1 VATYTL
7 VLVFALWF
15 GVSVLNQLEATGYP
29 AARRI
34 ALVVKS
40 LDLFSLIPTW
50 NFFAPN
56 PGTNDYHLLYRERLD
71 DGAYGVW
78 REVPFPKQSGL
89 LKLVWNPRKRRAKVL
104 SDVVVSLGSA
114 VAEARQTAL
123 EQLGPW
129 GDEDARVVEREG
141 LARDRRREYETEL
154 ARLIAEELEPL
165 KLSIPYL
172 IVLNY
177 LSGLAH
183 SPFSHSIQFL
193 FAQTAG
199 FDPRAE
205 PEILYVSEPH
215 ELAS

>member
-1 VATYTL
+1 
-7 VLVFALWF
+7 VFALWF
-15 GVSVLNQLEATGYP
+15 GVSVLNQLEATGYAP
-29 AARRI
+29 AKRL
-34 ALVVKS
+34 ALLIKS
-40 LDLFSLIPTW
+40 FDLFSLIPTW

-71 DGAYGVW
+71 AGGYGVW

-104 SDVVVSLGSA
+104 SDIVVSLGSA
-114 VAEARQTAL
+114 VAEARLTAL
-123 EQLGPW
+123 ERFAPG
-129 GDEDARVVEREG
+129 GDADTRAGRGGQDAG
-141 LARDRRREYETEL
+141 ARGGDDE
-154 ARLIAEELEPL
+154 ARLSRLISEELQPL

-177 LSGLAH
+177 LNELPH

-215 ELAS
+215 EIAS

>member
-1 VATYTL
+1 MATCAVAL
-7 VLVFALWF
+7 VLVLWF
-15 GVSVLNQLEATGYP
+15 VASVLNQLEATGY
-29 AARRI
+29 ASAKRL
-34 ALVVKS
+34 ALLLKS
-40 LDLFSLIPTW
+40 VDLFSLIPTW

-71 DGAYGVW
+71 AGGYGVW
-78 REVPFPKQSGL
+78 REVSFPKQSGL

-104 SDVVVSLGSA
+104 SDVVISLGSA
-114 VAEARQTAL
+114 VAEARLKAL
-123 EQLGPW
+123 ERLAPR
-129 GDEDARVVEREG
+129 DDADTQAGTRG
-141 LARDRRREYETEL
+141 QDASDRRGEYEASL
-154 ARLIAEELEPL
+154 ARLISEELQPL
-165 KLSIPYL
+165 RLSIPYL

-177 LSGLAH
+177 LNGLPH

-199 FDPRAE
+199 FDIHAE

>member
-1 VATYTL
+1 MATHAVA
-7 VLVFALWF
+7 LVFALWF
-15 GVSVLNQLEATGYP
+15 GASVLNQLEATGYAP
-29 AARRI
+29 AKRL
-34 ALVVKS
+34 ALLVKS

-71 DGAYGVW
+71 AGGYGVW

-89 LKLVWNPRKRRAKVL
+89 LKAVWNPRKRRAKVL
-104 SDVVVSLGSA
+104 SDVVISLGSA
-114 VAEARQTAL
+114 VAEARLTAL
-123 EQLGPW
+123 GRLAPRA
-129 GDEDARVVEREG
+129 DADTGAGSRG
-141 LARDRRREYETEL
+141 QDAGDRRRDYE
-154 ARLIAEELEPL
+154 ARLSRLISEELRPL

-177 LSGLAH
+177 LNGLPH
-183 SPFSHSIQFL
+183 SPFSDSIQFL

-199 FDPRAE
+199 FDPHAE

>member
-1 VATYTL
+1 VSTYTL

-29 AARRI
+29 AARRV
-34 ALVVKS
+34 ALLVKS

-78 REVPFPKQSGL
+78 REAPFPKQSGP

-104 SDVVVSLGSA
+104 SDVVVSLGSG
-114 VAEARQTAL
+114 VAEARRTAL
-123 EQLGPW
+123 ERLGPW
-129 GDEDARVVEREG
+129 SDGEAAAVEGES
-141 LARDRRREYETEL
+141 LAHDRRREYETEL
-154 ARLIAEELEPL
+154 TRLIAEELDPL

-177 LSGLAH
+177 LSGLVH